1 MDQDARK
8 MKDLART
15 MRVLAGPEDATK
27 MAALHAFL
35 EKDLRRLSLEL
46 LEALDIAEATGGDF
60 KKFRHWLI
68 SRL

>member
-8 MKDLART
+8 MKNLAKA
-15 MRVLAGPEDATK
+15 MRVVAGPEDAAK

-35 EKDLRRLSLEL
+35 EKDLRRLAEEM